1 MSSTE
6 YLRSSISSDHLI
18 SQWKYPLMD
27 NNTAKVAVVTGAS
40 SGIGREAAKILS
52 SRGWRLAL
60 TARRKDRL
68 DSLADEIVKAGGP
81 SPLILPADI
90 SKPDEARAMVL
101 SAAAH
106 FGRLDVLVNNAG
118 VLRMSPFMAMP
129 VIEMREI
136 FETNFWATIET
147 VRAAVPIMEK
157 QNGGH
162 IVQVGSGVSRRGLPF
177 MGAYAASKF
186 ALLGLTES
194 LRLELAPKGITL
206 SLVLPGGTDTEMP
219 NTLDR
224 SRLPPEYPQERSRVS
239 AQRAAQAVVKA
250 VEKKSTE
257 IYVPWWIRPGT
268 WLSATFPSLADR
280 LIRRSYGK
288 ALK

>member
-1 MSSTE
+1 MNNST
-6 YLRSSISSDHLI
+6 S
-18 SQWKYPLMD
+18 
-27 NNTAKVAVVTGAS
+27 KVALVTGAS

-68 DSLADEIVKAGGP
+68 DSLAEEIAKAGGH

-90 SKPDEARAMVL
+90 SKPDEARALVL
-101 SAAAH
+101 SAASY

-118 VLRMSPFMAMP
+118 ILRMALFMAMP
-129 VIEMREI
+129 VNEMREI

-157 QNGGH
+157 QGAGH

-186 ALLGLTES
+186 ALLGFTES
-194 LRLELAPKGITL
+194 LRLELKPKGISL

-224 SRLPPEYPQERSRVS
+224 SRLPPGYPQRESSRVS
-239 AQRAAQAVVKA
+239 AHRAARAVVKA
-250 VEKKSTE
+250 VEKKSIE

-268 WLSATFPSLADR
+268 WISAIFPSLADR

-288 ALK
+288 TLQ